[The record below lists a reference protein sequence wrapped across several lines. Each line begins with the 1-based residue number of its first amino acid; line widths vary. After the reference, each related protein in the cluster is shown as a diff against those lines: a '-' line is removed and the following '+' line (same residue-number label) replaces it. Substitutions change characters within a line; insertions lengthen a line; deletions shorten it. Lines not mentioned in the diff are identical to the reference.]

1 MQRSNRLIAALLA
14 AGVVLMAVPVSA
26 ADLPEGL
33 PDLEGKLVVI
43 HTNDT
48 HGRDLEGVYTTAAV
62 AQLKQDLTAA
72 GADVLLLSA
81 GDASQGTPLVNLS
94 QGGAAIDF
102 MNLADY
108 DAMATGNHEFDWGL
122 ENLKGLAQ
130 DADFPILAAN
140 LTYTETGSLVFDDS
154 VVFTTESGLKV
165 GVFGLA
171 TPETATKAH
180 PDKVKGVSFAAGEE
194 LYQVAQ
200 SQVDKLNAEGCDYI
214 IALSHLG
221 DSAES
226 APNRSVDLLD
236 NVTGI
241 DLMVDGHSHTT
252 LPEGD
257 TSHGG
262 ALRVSTG
269 EYLNNIGV
277 VVYDADTDTETA
289 RLLGSKTEGDQT
301 VLDYTGSNAEV
312 LAAIEAVN
320 ADVEQELSKVFAKT
334 EVLLNGE
341 RDPGVRTEETNLG
354 DFAADAILWSARQAL
369 GEDKV
374 DLALTNGGGIRAS
387 IPAGD
392 ITMKTMKTVF
402 PFGNEVATVTV
413 TGAEL
418 LEALEAATFCTPT
431 AVGAFPQVSGVQF
444 TIDTTVP
451 YENGELYPN
460 STYYAPAKPGS
471 RIKNVTVNGKPLD
484 LTAEYVVATNDFTAA
499 GGDTYGAFLGK
510 SVTKTG
516 VALEDALVQYTS
528 KVLNGVISEADYGK
542 PTGRI
547 TVSTTPVP
555 TQSPV
560 PTAVPTAAPT
570 AVPTA
575 APTTAPT
582 AVPTAA
588 PTPVPT
594 AQPAPSNPQVTLPAT
609 GDAQQPAVVCAALLL
624 FGVGAFVLRKRV
636 RN

>member
-1 MQRSNRLIAALLA
+1 MQRSNRLMAGLLA
-14 AGVVLMAVPVSA
+14 AGVVLMAVPVAA

-33 PDLEGKLVVI
+33 TDLEGKLVVI

-94 QGGAAIDF
+94 LGGTAIDF
-102 MNLADY
+102 MNLAGY

-122 ENLKGLAQ
+122 ENLQKLAQ
-130 DADFPILAAN
+130 DAEFPILAAN
-140 LTYTETGSLVFDDS
+140 LTYTESGELVFGDS
-154 VVFTTESGLKV
+154 IVFTTDSGLKV

-180 PDKVKGVSFAAGEE
+180 PDKVKGVSFAAGQE
-194 LYQVAQ
+194 LYDVAQ
-200 SQVDKLNAEGCDYI
+200 QQVDKLNAEGCDYI

-236 NVTGI
+236 HVTGI

-257 TSHGG
+257 TSHGDT
-262 ALRVSTG
+262 LRVSTG

-277 VVYDADTDTETA
+277 VVYDAASDTETA
-289 RLLGSKTEGDQT
+289 RLLSSTTEGDQT
-301 VLDYTGSNAEV
+301 VLDYTGSDPDV

-320 ADVEQELSKVFAKT
+320 AEVEQELGKVFAKT

-354 DFAADAILWSARQAL
+354 NFAADAILWSARQAL

-387 IPAGD
+387 IPVGD
-392 ITMKTMKTVF
+392 ISMKTMKTVF

-451 YENGELYPN
+451 YENGEMYPN

-471 RIKNVTVNGKPLD
+471 RIKNVTVNGQPLD
-484 LTAEYVVATNDFTAA
+484 LNAEYVVATNDFTAA
-499 GGDTYGAFLGK
+499 GGDTYGAFLDK
-510 SVTKTG
+510 PVYKTG

-528 KVLNGVISEADYGK
+528 TVLNGVISEKDYGK
-542 PTGRI
+542 PAGRI
-547 TVSTTPVP
+547 TVNTA
-555 TQSPV
+555 PV
-560 PTAVPTAAPT
+560 PTATPAPTASPTAAPTAAPT

-575 APTTAPT
+575 APT
-582 AVPTAA
+582 AA
-588 PTPVPT
+588 PT
-594 AQPAPSNPQVTLPAT
+594 AQPAPSDPQITLPAT
-609 GDAQQPAVVCAALLL
+609 GDVQQPVVVCAALLL
-624 FGVGAFVLRKRV
+624 FGVGAVVIRKRIHD
-636 RN
+636 

>member
-1 MQRSNRLIAALLA
+1 MQRSNRLMAGLLA
-14 AGVVLMAVPVSA
+14 AGVVLMAVPVAA

-33 PDLEGKLVVI
+33 TDLEGKLVVI

-48 HGRDLEGVYTTAAV
+48 HGRDLEGAYTTAAV

-94 QGGAAIDF
+94 LGGTAIDF
-102 MNLADY
+102 MNLAGY

-122 ENLKGLAQ
+122 ENLQKLAQ
-130 DADFPILAAN
+130 DAEFPILAAN
-140 LTYTETGSLVFDDS
+140 LTYTESGELVFGDS
-154 VVFTTESGLKV
+154 IVFTTDSGLKV

-180 PDKVKGVSFAAGEE
+180 PDKVKGVSFAAGQE
-194 LYQVAQ
+194 LYDVAQ
-200 SQVDKLNAEGCDYI
+200 QQVDKLNAEGCDYI

-236 NVTGI
+236 HVTGI

-257 TSHGG
+257 TSHGDT
-262 ALRVSTG
+262 LRVSTG

-277 VVYDADTDTETA
+277 VVYDAASDTETA
-289 RLLGSKTEGDQT
+289 RLLSSTTEGDQT
-301 VLDYTGSNAEV
+301 VLDYTGSDPDV

-320 ADVEQELSKVFAKT
+320 AEVEQELGKVFAKT

-387 IPAGD
+387 IPVGD
-392 ITMKTMKTVF
+392 ISMKTMKTVF

-451 YENGELYPN
+451 YENGEMYPN

-471 RIKNVTVNGKPLD
+471 RIKNVTVNGQPLD
-484 LTAEYVVATNDFTAA
+484 LNAEYVVATNDFTAA
-499 GGDTYGAFLGK
+499 GGDTYGAFLDK
-510 SVTKTG
+510 PVYKTG
-516 VALEDALVQYTS
+516 VALEQALVDYTAT
-528 KVLNGVISEADYGK
+528 VLEGVITEKDYGK
-542 PTGRI
+542 PAGRI
-547 TVSTTPVP
+547 TVNTA
-555 TQSPV
+555 PV
-560 PTAVPTAAPT
+560 PTATPAPTASPTAAPTAAPT

-575 APTTAPT
+575 APT
-582 AVPTAA
+582 AA
-588 PTPVPT
+588 PT
-594 AQPAPSNPQVTLPAT
+594 AQPAPSDPQITLPAT
-609 GDAQQPAVVCAALLL
+609 GDVQQPVVVCAALLL
-624 FGVGAFVLRKRV
+624 FGVGAVVIRKRIHD
-636 RN
+636 

>member
-277 VVYDADTDTETA
+277 VVYDAATDTETA

-528 KVLNGVISEADYGK
+528 KVLNGVISETDYGK

-636 RN
+636 QN

>member
-1 MQRSNRLIAALLA
+1 MQRSNRLMAGLLA
-14 AGVVLMAVPVSA
+14 AGVVLMAVPVAA

-33 PDLEGKLVVI
+33 TDLEGKLVVI

-48 HGRDLEGVYTTAAV
+48 HGRDLEGAYTTAAV

-94 QGGAAIDF
+94 MGSTAIDF
-102 MNLADY
+102 MNLAGY

-122 ENLKGLAQ
+122 DNLKGLAQ
-130 DADFPILAAN
+130 NADFPILAAN
-140 LTYTETGSLVFDDS
+140 LTYTESGELVFDDS
-154 VVFTTESGLKV
+154 IVFTTDSGLKV

-180 PDKVKGVSFAAGEE
+180 PDKVKGVSFAAGQE
-194 LYQVAQ
+194 LYDVAQ
-200 SQVDKLNAEGCDYI
+200 QQVDKLNAEGCDYI

-236 NVTGI
+236 HVTGI

-257 TSHGG
+257 TSHGDT
-262 ALRVSTG
+262 LRVSTG

-277 VVYDADTDTETA
+277 VVYDAASDTETA
-289 RLLGSKTEGDQT
+289 RLLSSTTEGDQT
-301 VLDYTGSNAEV
+301 VLDYTGSDPDV

-320 ADVEQELSKVFAKT
+320 AEVEQELGKVFAKT

-354 DFAADAILWSARQAL
+354 NFAADAILWSARQAL

-387 IPAGD
+387 IPVGD
-392 ITMKTMKTVF
+392 ISMKTMKTVF

-451 YENGELYPN
+451 YENGEMYPN

-471 RIKNVTVNGKPLD
+471 RIKNVTVNGQPLD
-484 LTAEYVVATNDFTAA
+484 LNAEYVVATNDFTAA
-499 GGDTYGAFLGK
+499 GGDTYGAFLDK
-510 SVTKTG
+510 PVYKTG
-516 VALEDALVQYTS
+516 VALEQALVDYTAT
-528 KVLNGVISEADYGK
+528 VLEGVITEKDYGK
-542 PTGRI
+542 PAGRI
-547 TVSTTPVP
+547 TVNTA
-555 TQSPV
+555 PV
-560 PTAVPTAAPT
+560 PTATPAPTASPTAAPTAAPT

-575 APTTAPT
+575 APT
-582 AVPTAA
+582 AA
-588 PTPVPT
+588 PT
-594 AQPAPSNPQVTLPAT
+594 AQPAPSDPQITLPAT
-609 GDAQQPAVVCAALLL
+609 GDVQQPVVVCAALLL
-624 FGVGAFVLRKRV
+624 FGVGAVVIRKRIHD
-636 RN
+636 

>member
-1 MQRSNRLIAALLA
+1 MQRSNRLMAGLLA
-14 AGVVLMAVPVSA
+14 AGVVLMAVPVAA

-33 PDLEGKLVVI
+33 TDLEGKLVVI

-48 HGRDLEGVYTTAAV
+48 HGRDLEGAYTTAAV

-94 QGGAAIDF
+94 LGGTAIDF
-102 MNLADY
+102 MNLAGY

-122 ENLKGLAQ
+122 ENLQKLAQ
-130 DADFPILAAN
+130 DAEFPILAAN
-140 LTYTETGSLVFDDS
+140 LTYTESGELVFGDS
-154 VVFTTESGLKV
+154 IVFTTDSGLKV

-180 PDKVKGVSFAAGEE
+180 PDKVKGVSFAAGQE
-194 LYQVAQ
+194 LYDVAQ
-200 SQVDKLNAEGCDYI
+200 QQVDKLNAEGCDYI

-236 NVTGI
+236 HVTGI

-257 TSHGG
+257 TSHGDT
-262 ALRVSTG
+262 LRVSTG

-277 VVYDADTDTETA
+277 VVYDAASDTGTA
-289 RLLGSKTEGDQT
+289 RLLSSTTEGDQT
-301 VLDYTGSNAEV
+301 VLDYTGSDPDV

-320 ADVEQELSKVFAKT
+320 AEVEQELGKVFAKT

-387 IPAGD
+387 IPVGD
-392 ITMKTMKTVF
+392 ISMKTMKTVF

-451 YENGELYPN
+451 YENGEMYPN

-471 RIKNVTVNGKPLD
+471 RIKNVTVNGQPLD
-484 LTAEYVVATNDFTAA
+484 LNAEYVVATNDFTAA

-510 SVTKTG
+510 TPYKTG
-516 VALEDALVQYTS
+516 VALEQALVDYTAT
-528 KVLNGVISEADYGK
+528 VLEGVITEKDYGK
-542 PTGRI
+542 PAGRI
-547 TVSTTPVP
+547 TVNTA
-555 TQSPV
+555 PV
-560 PTAVPTAAPT
+560 PTATPAPTASPTAAPTAAPT

-575 APTTAPT
+575 APT
-582 AVPTAA
+582 AA
-588 PTPVPT
+588 PT
-594 AQPAPSNPQVTLPAT
+594 AQPAPSDPQITLPAT
-609 GDAQQPAVVCAALLL
+609 GDVQQPVVVCAALLL
-624 FGVGAFVLRKRV
+624 FGVGAVVIRKRIHD
-636 RN
+636 

>member
-1 MQRSNRLIAALLA
+1 MQRSNRLIAGLLA

-33 PDLEGKLVVI
+33 TDLEGKLVVI

-94 QGGAAIDF
+94 MGSTAIDF
-102 MNLADY
+102 MNLAGY

-122 ENLKGLAQ
+122 DNLKGLAQ
-130 DADFPILAAN
+130 DAEFPILAAN
-140 LTYTETGSLVFDDS
+140 LTYTESGELVFGDS
-154 VVFTTESGLKV
+154 IVFTTDSGLKV

-180 PDKVKGVSFAAGEE
+180 PDKVKGVSFAAGQE
-194 LYQVAQ
+194 LYDVAQ
-200 SQVDKLNAEGCDYI
+200 QQVDKLNAEGCDYI

-236 NVTGI
+236 HVTGI

-257 TSHGG
+257 TSHGDT
-262 ALRVSTG
+262 LRVSTG

-277 VVYDADTDTETA
+277 VVYDAASDTGTA
-289 RLLGSKTEGDQT
+289 RLLSSTTEGDQT
-301 VLDYTGSNAEV
+301 VLDYTGSDPDV

-320 ADVEQELSKVFAKT
+320 AEVEQELGKVFAKT

-374 DLALTNGGGIRAS
+374 DLALTNGGGIRAA
-387 IPAGD
+387 IPVGD
-392 ITMKTMKTVF
+392 ISMKTMKTVF

-451 YENGELYPN
+451 YENGEMYPN

-471 RIKNVTVNGKPLD
+471 RIKNVTVNGQPLD
-484 LTAEYVVATNDFTAA
+484 LNAEYVVATNDFTAA

-510 SVTKTG
+510 TPYKTG
-516 VALEDALVQYTS
+516 VALEQALVDYTAT
-528 KVLNGVISEADYGK
+528 VLEGVITEKDYGK
-542 PTGRI
+542 PAGRI
-547 TVSTTPVP
+547 TVNTA
-555 TQSPV
+555 PV
-560 PTAVPTAAPT
+560 PTATPAPTASPTAAPTAAPT

-575 APTTAPT
+575 APT
-582 AVPTAA
+582 AA
-588 PTPVPT
+588 PT
-594 AQPAPSNPQVTLPAT
+594 AQPAPSDPQITLPAT
-609 GDAQQPAVVCAALLL
+609 GDVQQPVVVCAALLL
-624 FGVGAFVLRKRV
+624 FGVGAVVIRKRIHD
-636 RN
+636 

>member
-1 MQRSNRLIAALLA
+1 MQRSNRLMAGLLA
-14 AGVVLMAVPVSA
+14 AGVVLMAVPVAA

-33 PDLEGKLVVI
+33 TDLEGKLVVI

-48 HGRDLEGVYTTAAV
+48 HGRDLEGAYTTAAV

-94 QGGAAIDF
+94 LGGTAIDF
-102 MNLADY
+102 MNLAGY

-122 ENLKGLAQ
+122 ENLQKLAQ
-130 DADFPILAAN
+130 DAEFPILAAN
-140 LTYTETGSLVFDDS
+140 LTYTESGELVFDDS
-154 VVFTTESGLKV
+154 IVFTTDSGLKV

-180 PDKVKGVSFAAGEE
+180 PDKVKGVSFAAGQE
-194 LYQVAQ
+194 LYDVAQ
-200 SQVDKLNAEGCDYI
+200 QQVDKLNADGCDYI

-236 NVTGI
+236 HVTGI

-257 TSHGG
+257 TSHGDT
-262 ALRVSTG
+262 LRVSTG

-277 VVYDADTDTETA
+277 VVYDAASDTETA
-289 RLLGSKTEGDQT
+289 RLLSSTTEGDQT
-301 VLDYTGSNAEV
+301 VLDYTGSDPDV

-320 ADVEQELSKVFAKT
+320 AEVEQELGKVFAKT

-354 DFAADAILWSARQAL
+354 NFAADAILWSARQAL

-387 IPAGD
+387 IPVGD
-392 ITMKTMKTVF
+392 ISMKTMKTVF

-431 AVGAFPQVSGVQF
+431 AVGAFPQVAGVQF

-471 RIKNVTVNGKPLD
+471 RIKDVTVNGEPLD
-484 LTAEYVVATNDFTAA
+484 LNAEYVVATNDFTAA
-499 GGDTYGAFLGK
+499 GGDTYGAFLDK
-510 SVTKTG
+510 PVYKTG

-528 KVLNGVISEADYGK
+528 TVLNGVISEKDYGQ

-547 TVSTTPVP
+547 TVSTK
-555 TQSPV
+555 PV
-560 PTAVPTAAPT
+560 PTATPVPTAAPT

-575 APTTAPT
+575 APTAAPT

-588 PTPVPT
+588 PTAAPT
-594 AQPAPSNPQVTLPAT
+594 AQPAPSDPQITLPAT
-609 GDAQQPAVVCAALLL
+609 GDVQQPVVVCAALLL
-624 FGVGAFVLRKRV
+624 FGVGAVVIRKRIHD
-636 RN
+636 

>member
-1 MQRSNRLIAALLA
+1 MQRSNRLMAGLLA
-14 AGVVLMAVPVSA
+14 AGVVLMAVPVAA

-33 PDLEGKLVVI
+33 TDLEGKLVVI

-48 HGRDLEGVYTTAAV
+48 HGRDLEGAYTTAAV

-94 QGGAAIDF
+94 MGSTAIDF
-102 MNLADY
+102 MNLAGY

-122 ENLKGLAQ
+122 DNLKGLAQ
-130 DADFPILAAN
+130 NADFPILAAN
-140 LTYTETGSLVFDDS
+140 LTYTESGELVFDDS
-154 VVFTTESGLKV
+154 IVFTTDSGLKV

-180 PDKVKGVSFAAGEE
+180 PDKVKGVSFAAGQE
-194 LYQVAQ
+194 LYDVAQ
-200 SQVDKLNAEGCDYI
+200 QQVDKLNAEGCDYI

-236 NVTGI
+236 HVTGI

-257 TSHGG
+257 TSHGDT
-262 ALRVSTG
+262 LRVSTG

-277 VVYDADTDTETA
+277 VVYDAASDTETA
-289 RLLGSKTEGDQT
+289 RLLSSTTEGDQT
-301 VLDYTGSNAEV
+301 VLDYTGSDPDV

-320 ADVEQELSKVFAKT
+320 AEVEQELGKVFAKT

-354 DFAADAILWSARQAL
+354 NFAADAILWSARQAL

-387 IPAGD
+387 IPVGD
-392 ITMKTMKTVF
+392 ISMKTMKTVF

-451 YENGELYPN
+451 YENGEMYPN

-471 RIKNVTVNGKPLD
+471 RIKNVTVNGQPLD
-484 LTAEYVVATNDFTAA
+484 LNAEYVVATNDFTAA

-510 SVTKTG
+510 TPYKTG
-516 VALEDALVQYTS
+516 VALEQALVDYTAT
-528 KVLNGVISEADYGK
+528 VLEGVITEKDYGK
-542 PTGRI
+542 PAGRI
-547 TVSTTPVP
+547 TVNTA
-555 TQSPV
+555 PV
-560 PTAVPTAAPT
+560 PTATPAPTASPTAAPTAAPT

-575 APTTAPT
+575 APT
-582 AVPTAA
+582 AA
-588 PTPVPT
+588 PT
-594 AQPAPSNPQVTLPAT
+594 AQPAPSDPQITLPAT
-609 GDAQQPAVVCAALLL
+609 GDVQQPVVVCAALLL
-624 FGVGAFVLRKRV
+624 FGVGAVVIRKRIHD
-636 RN
+636 

>member
-1 MQRSNRLIAALLA
+1 MQRSNRLIAGLLA

-33 PDLEGKLVVI
+33 TDLEGKLVVI

-94 QGGAAIDF
+94 MGSTAIDF
-102 MNLADY
+102 MNLAGY

-122 ENLKGLAQ
+122 ENLQKLAQ
-130 DADFPILAAN
+130 DAEFPILAAN
-140 LTYTETGSLVFDDS
+140 LTYTESGELVFDDS
-154 VVFTTESGLKV
+154 IVFTTDSGLKV

-180 PDKVKGVSFAAGEE
+180 PDKVKGVSFAAGQE
-194 LYQVAQ
+194 LYDVAQ
-200 SQVDKLNAEGCDYI
+200 QQVDKLNAEGCDYI

-236 NVTGI
+236 HVTGI

-257 TSHGG
+257 TSHGDT
-262 ALRVSTG
+262 LRVSTG

-277 VVYDADTDTETA
+277 VVYDAASDTGTA
-289 RLLGSKTEGDQT
+289 RLLSSTTEGDQT
-301 VLDYTGSNAEV
+301 VLDYTGSDPDV

-320 ADVEQELSKVFAKT
+320 AEVEQELGKVFAKT

-354 DFAADAILWSARQAL
+354 NFAADAILWSARQAL

-387 IPAGD
+387 IPVGD
-392 ITMKTMKTVF
+392 ISMKTMKTVF

-451 YENGELYPN
+451 YENGEMYPN

-471 RIKNVTVNGKPLD
+471 RIKNVTVNGQPLD
-484 LTAEYVVATNDFTAA
+484 LNAEYVVATNDFTAA
-499 GGDTYGAFLGK
+499 GGDTYGAFLDK
-510 SVTKTG
+510 PVYKTG

-528 KVLNGVISEADYGK
+528 TVLEGVITEKDYGK
-542 PTGRI
+542 PAGRI
-547 TVSTTPVP
+547 TVNTA
-555 TQSPV
+555 PV
-560 PTAVPTAAPT
+560 PTATPAPTASPTAAPTAAPT

-575 APTTAPT
+575 APT
-582 AVPTAA
+582 AA
-588 PTPVPT
+588 PT
-594 AQPAPSNPQVTLPAT
+594 AQPAPSDPQITLPAT
-609 GDAQQPAVVCAALLL
+609 GDVQQPVVVCAALLL
-624 FGVGAFVLRKRV
+624 FGVGAVVIRKRIHD
-636 RN
+636 

>member
-1 MQRSNRLIAALLA
+1 MQRSNRLMAGLLA
-14 AGVVLMAVPVSA
+14 AGVVLMAVPVAA

-33 PDLEGKLVVI
+33 TDLEGKLVVI

-48 HGRDLEGVYTTAAV
+48 HGRDLEGAYTTAAV

-94 QGGAAIDF
+94 LGGTAIDF
-102 MNLADY
+102 MNLAGY

-122 ENLKGLAQ
+122 ENLQKLAQ
-130 DADFPILAAN
+130 DAEFPILAAN
-140 LTYTETGSLVFDDS
+140 LTYTESGELVFGDS
-154 VVFTTESGLKV
+154 IVFTTDSGLKV

-180 PDKVKGVSFAAGEE
+180 PDKVKGVSFAAGQE
-194 LYQVAQ
+194 LYDVAQ
-200 SQVDKLNAEGCDYI
+200 QQVDKLNAEGCDYI

-236 NVTGI
+236 HVTGI

-257 TSHGG
+257 TSHGDT
-262 ALRVSTG
+262 LRVSTG

-277 VVYDADTDTETA
+277 VVYDAASDTETA
-289 RLLGSKTEGDQT
+289 RLLSSTTEGDQT
-301 VLDYTGSNAEV
+301 VLDYTGSDPDV

-320 ADVEQELSKVFAKT
+320 AEVEQELGKVFAKT

-354 DFAADAILWSARQAL
+354 NFAADAILWSARQAL

-387 IPAGD
+387 IPVGD
-392 ITMKTMKTVF
+392 ISMKTMKTVF

-451 YENGELYPN
+451 YENGEMYPN

-471 RIKNVTVNGKPLD
+471 RIKNVTVNGQPLD
-484 LTAEYVVATNDFTAA
+484 LNAEYVVATNDFTAA
-499 GGDTYGAFLGK
+499 GGDTYGAFLDK
-510 SVTKTG
+510 PVYKTG

-528 KVLNGVISEADYGK
+528 TVLNGVISEKDYGK
-542 PTGRI
+542 PAGRI
-547 TVSTTPVP
+547 TVNTA
-555 TQSPV
+555 PV
-560 PTAVPTAAPT
+560 PTATPAPTASPTAAPTAAPT

-575 APTTAPT
+575 APT
-582 AVPTAA
+582 AA
-588 PTPVPT
+588 PTT
-594 AQPAPSNPQVTLPAT
+594 QPAPSDPQITLPAT
-609 GDAQQPAVVCAALLL
+609 GDVQQPVVVCAALLL
-624 FGVGAFVLRKRV
+624 FGVGAVVIRKRIHD
-636 RN
+636 

>member
-1 MQRSNRLIAALLA
+1 MQRSNRLMAGLLA
-14 AGVVLMAVPVSA
+14 AGVVLMAVPVAA

-33 PDLEGKLVVI
+33 TDLEGKLVVI

-48 HGRDLEGVYTTAAV
+48 HGRDLEGAYTTAAV

-94 QGGAAIDF
+94 LGGTAIDF
-102 MNLADY
+102 MNLAGY

-122 ENLKGLAQ
+122 ENLQKLAQ
-130 DADFPILAAN
+130 DAEFPILAAN
-140 LTYTETGSLVFDDS
+140 LTYTESGELVFGDS
-154 VVFTTESGLKV
+154 IVFTTDSGLKV

-180 PDKVKGVSFAAGEE
+180 PDKVKGVSFAAGQE
-194 LYQVAQ
+194 LYDVAQ
-200 SQVDKLNAEGCDYI
+200 QQVDKLNAEGCDYI

-236 NVTGI
+236 HVTGI

-257 TSHGG
+257 TSHGDT
-262 ALRVSTG
+262 LRVSTG

-277 VVYDADTDTETA
+277 VVYDAASDTETA
-289 RLLGSKTEGDQT
+289 RLLSSTTEGDQT
-301 VLDYTGSNAEV
+301 VLDYTGSDPDV

-320 ADVEQELSKVFAKT
+320 AEVEQELGKVFAKT

-354 DFAADAILWSARQAL
+354 NFAADAILWSARQAL

-387 IPAGD
+387 IPVGD
-392 ITMKTMKTVF
+392 ISMKTMKTVF

-444 TIDTTVP
+444 TIDTTDP
-451 YENGELYPN
+451 YENGEMYPN

-471 RIKNVTVNGKPLD
+471 RIKNVTVNGQPLD
-484 LTAEYVVATNDFTAA
+484 LNAEYVVATNDFTAA

-510 SVTKTG
+510 TPYKTG
-516 VALEDALVQYTS
+516 VALEQALVDYTAT
-528 KVLNGVISEADYGK
+528 VLEGVITEKDYGK
-542 PTGRI
+542 PAGRI
-547 TVSTTPVP
+547 TVNTA
-555 TQSPV
+555 PV
-560 PTAVPTAAPT
+560 PTATPAPTASPTAAPTAAPT

-575 APTTAPT
+575 APT
-582 AVPTAA
+582 AA
-588 PTPVPT
+588 PT
-594 AQPAPSNPQVTLPAT
+594 AQPAPSDPQITLPAT
-609 GDAQQPAVVCAALLL
+609 GDVQQPVVVCAALLL
-624 FGVGAFVLRKRV
+624 FGVGAVVIRKRIHD
-636 RN
+636 

>member
-1 MQRSNRLIAALLA
+1 MQRSNRLIAGLLA

-33 PDLEGKLVVI
+33 TDLEGKLVVI

-94 QGGAAIDF
+94 MGSTAIDF
-102 MNLADY
+102 MNLAGY

-122 ENLKGLAQ
+122 DNLKGLAQ
-130 DADFPILAAN
+130 NADFPILAAN
-140 LTYTETGSLVFDDS
+140 LTYTESGELVFDDS
-154 VVFTTESGLKV
+154 IVFTTDSGLKV

-180 PDKVKGVSFAAGEE
+180 PDKVKGVSFAAGQE
-194 LYQVAQ
+194 LYDVAQ
-200 SQVDKLNAEGCDYI
+200 QQVDKLNAEGCDYI

-236 NVTGI
+236 HVTGI

-257 TSHGG
+257 TSHGDT
-262 ALRVSTG
+262 LRVSTG

-277 VVYDADTDTETA
+277 VVYDAASDTETA
-289 RLLGSKTEGDQT
+289 RLLSSTTEGDQT
-301 VLDYTGSNAEV
+301 VLDYTGSDPDV

-320 ADVEQELSKVFAKT
+320 AEVEQELGKVFAKT

-354 DFAADAILWSARQAL
+354 NFAADAILWSARQAL

-387 IPAGD
+387 IPVGD
-392 ITMKTMKTVF
+392 ISMKTMKTVF

-451 YENGELYPN
+451 YENGEMYPN

-471 RIKNVTVNGKPLD
+471 RIKDVTVNGQPLD
-484 LTAEYVVATNDFTAA
+484 LNAEYVVATNDFTAA

-510 SVTKTG
+510 TPYNTG
-516 VALEDALVQYTS
+516 VALEQALVDYTAT
-528 KVLNGVISEADYGK
+528 VLEGVITEKDYGK
-542 PTGRI
+542 PAGRI
-547 TVSTTPVP
+547 TVNTA
-555 TQSPV
+555 PV
-560 PTAVPTAAPT
+560 PTATPAPTASPTAAPTAAPT

-575 APTTAPT
+575 APT
-582 AVPTAA
+582 AA
-588 PTPVPT
+588 PT
-594 AQPAPSNPQVTLPAT
+594 AQPAPSDPQITLPAT
-609 GDAQQPAVVCAALLL
+609 GDVQQPVVVCAALLL
-624 FGVGAFVLRKRV
+624 FGVGAVVVRKRIHD
-636 RN
+636 

>member
-277 VVYDADTDTETA
+277 VVYDAATNTETA
-289 RLLGSKTEGDQT
+289 RLLGSKAEGDQT

>member
-1 MQRSNRLIAALLA
+1 MQRSNRLMAGLLA
-14 AGVVLMAVPVSA
+14 AGVVLMAVPVAA

-33 PDLEGKLVVI
+33 TDLEGKLVVI

-48 HGRDLEGVYTTAAV
+48 HGRDLEGAYTTAAV

-94 QGGAAIDF
+94 LGGTAIDF
-102 MNLADY
+102 MNLAGY

-122 ENLKGLAQ
+122 ENLQKLAQ
-130 DADFPILAAN
+130 DAEFPILAAN
-140 LTYTETGSLVFDDS
+140 LTYTESGELVFGDS
-154 VVFTTESGLKV
+154 IVFTTDSGLKV

-180 PDKVKGVSFAAGEE
+180 PDKVKGVSFAAGQE
-194 LYQVAQ
+194 LYDVAQ
-200 SQVDKLNAEGCDYI
+200 QQVDKLNAEGCDYI

-236 NVTGI
+236 HVTGI

-257 TSHGG
+257 TSHGDT
-262 ALRVSTG
+262 LRVSTG

-277 VVYDADTDTETA
+277 VVYDAASDTETA
-289 RLLGSKTEGDQT
+289 RLLSSTTEGDQT
-301 VLDYTGSNAEV
+301 VLDYTGSDPDV

-320 ADVEQELSKVFAKT
+320 AEVEQELGKVFAKT

-354 DFAADAILWSARQAL
+354 NFAADAILWSARQAL

-387 IPAGD
+387 IPVGD
-392 ITMKTMKTVF
+392 ISMKTMKTVF

-451 YENGELYPN
+451 YENGEMYPN

-471 RIKNVTVNGKPLD
+471 RIKNVTVNGQPLD
-484 LTAEYVVATNDFTAA
+484 LNAEYVVATNDFTAA
-499 GGDTYGAFLGK
+499 GGDTYGAFLDK
-510 SVTKTG
+510 PVYKTG
-516 VALEDALVQYTS
+516 VALEDALVDYTAT
-528 KVLNGVISEADYGK
+528 VLEGVITEKDYGK
-542 PTGRI
+542 PAGRI
-547 TVSTTPVP
+547 TVNTA
-555 TQSPV
+555 PV
-560 PTAVPTAAPT
+560 PTATPAPTASPTAAPTAAPT

-575 APTTAPT
+575 APT
-582 AVPTAA
+582 AA
-588 PTPVPT
+588 PT
-594 AQPAPSNPQVTLPAT
+594 AQPAPSDPQITLPAT
-609 GDAQQPAVVCAALLL
+609 GDVQQPVVVCAALLL
-624 FGVGAFVLRKRV
+624 FGVGAVVIRKRIHD
-636 RN
+636 

>member
-1 MQRSNRLIAALLA
+1 MQRSNRLMAGLLA
-14 AGVVLMAVPVSA
+14 AGVVLMAVPVAA

-33 PDLEGKLVVI
+33 TDLEGKLVVI

-48 HGRDLEGVYTTAAV
+48 HGRDLEGAYTTAAV

-94 QGGAAIDF
+94 LGGTAIDF
-102 MNLADY
+102 MNLAGY

-122 ENLKGLAQ
+122 ENLQKLAQ
-130 DADFPILAAN
+130 DAEFPILAAN
-140 LTYTETGSLVFDDS
+140 LTYTESGELVFGDS
-154 VVFTTESGLKV
+154 IVFTTDSGLKV

-180 PDKVKGVSFAAGEE
+180 PDKVKGVSFAAGQE
-194 LYQVAQ
+194 LYDVAQ
-200 SQVDKLNAEGCDYI
+200 QQVDKLNAEGCDYI

-236 NVTGI
+236 HVTGI

-257 TSHGG
+257 TSHGDT
-262 ALRVSTG
+262 LRVSTG

-277 VVYDADTDTETA
+277 VVYDAASDTETA
-289 RLLGSKTEGDQT
+289 RLLSSTTEGDQT
-301 VLDYTGSNAEV
+301 VLDYTGSDPDV

-320 ADVEQELSKVFAKT
+320 AEVEQELGKVFAKT

-354 DFAADAILWSARQAL
+354 NFAADAILWSARQAL

-387 IPAGD
+387 IPVGD
-392 ITMKTMKTVF
+392 ISMKTMKTVF

-451 YENGELYPN
+451 YENGEMYPN

-471 RIKNVTVNGKPLD
+471 RIKNVTVNGQPLD
-484 LTAEYVVATNDFTAA
+484 LNAEYVVATNDFTAA
-499 GGDTYGAFLGK
+499 GGDTYGAFLDK
-510 SVTKTG
+510 PVYKTG

-528 KVLNGVISEADYGK
+528 TVLNGVISEKDYGK
-542 PTGRI
+542 PAGRI
-547 TVSTTPVP
+547 TVNTA
-555 TQSPV
+555 PV
-560 PTAVPTAAPT
+560 PTATPAPTASPTAAPTAAPT

-575 APTTAPT
+575 APT
-582 AVPTAA
+582 AA
-588 PTPVPT
+588 PT
-594 AQPAPSNPQVTLPAT
+594 AQPAPSDPQITLPAT
-609 GDAQQPAVVCAALLL
+609 GDVQQPVVVCAALLL
-624 FGVGAFVLRKRV
+624 FGVGAVVIRKRIHD
-636 RN
+636 

>member
-1 MQRSNRLIAALLA
+1 MQRSNRLMAGLLA
-14 AGVVLMAVPVSA
+14 AGVVLMAVPVAA

-33 PDLEGKLVVI
+33 TDLEGKLVVI

-48 HGRDLEGVYTTAAV
+48 HGRDLEGAYTTAAV

-94 QGGAAIDF
+94 LGGTAIDF
-102 MNLADY
+102 MNLAGY

-122 ENLKGLAQ
+122 DNLKGLAQ
-130 DADFPILAAN
+130 NADFPILAAN
-140 LTYTETGSLVFDDS
+140 LTYTESGELVFDDS
-154 VVFTTESGLKV
+154 IVFTTDSGLKV

-180 PDKVKGVSFAAGEE
+180 PDKVKGVSFAAGQE
-194 LYQVAQ
+194 LYDVAQ
-200 SQVDKLNAEGCDYI
+200 QQVDKLNAEGCDYI

-236 NVTGI
+236 HVTGI

-257 TSHGG
+257 TSHGDT
-262 ALRVSTG
+262 LRVSTG

-277 VVYDADTDTETA
+277 VVYDAASDTETA
-289 RLLGSKTEGDQT
+289 RLLSSTTEGDQT
-301 VLDYTGSNAEV
+301 VLDYTGSDPDV

-320 ADVEQELSKVFAKT
+320 AEVEQELGKVFAKT

-354 DFAADAILWSARQAL
+354 NFAADAILWSARQAL

-387 IPAGD
+387 IPVGD
-392 ITMKTMKTVF
+392 ISMKTMKTVF

-451 YENGELYPN
+451 YENGEMYPN

-471 RIKNVTVNGKPLD
+471 RIKNVTVNGQPLD
-484 LTAEYVVATNDFTAA
+484 LNAEYVVATNDFTAA
-499 GGDTYGAFLGK
+499 GGDTYGAFLDK
-510 SVTKTG
+510 PVYKTG

-528 KVLNGVISEADYGK
+528 TVLNGVISEKDYGK
-542 PTGRI
+542 PAGRI
-547 TVSTTPVP
+547 TVNTA
-555 TQSPV
+555 PV
-560 PTAVPTAAPT
+560 PTATPAPTASPTAAPTAAPT

-575 APTTAPT
+575 APT
-582 AVPTAA
+582 AA
-588 PTPVPT
+588 PT
-594 AQPAPSNPQVTLPAT
+594 AQPAPSDPQITLPAT
-609 GDAQQPAVVCAALLL
+609 GDVQQPVVVCAALLL
-624 FGVGAFVLRKRV
+624 FGVGAVVIRKRIHD
-636 RN
+636 

>member
-1 MQRSNRLIAALLA
+1 MQRSNRLIAGLLA
-14 AGVVLMAVPVSA
+14 AGVVFMAVPAAA

-62 AQLKQDLTAA
+62 AQLKQDLTNA

-94 QGGAAIDF
+94 LGGAAIDF
-102 MNLADY
+102 MNLAGY

-122 ENLKGLAQ
+122 ENLQKLAQ
-130 DADFPILAAN
+130 SAEFPVLAAN
-140 LTYTETGSLVFDDS
+140 LTYTESGEVVFGDS
-154 VVFTTESGLKV
+154 VVFTTGSGMKV

-180 PDKVKGVSFAAGEE
+180 PDKVKGVSFAAGQE
-194 LYQVAQ
+194 LYDVAQ
-200 SQVDKLNAEGCDYI
+200 QQVDKLNAEGCDYI

-257 TSHGG
+257 TSHGDT
-262 ALRVSTG
+262 LRVSTG

-277 VVYDADTDTETA
+277 VVYDASTDTETA
-289 RLLGSKTEGDQT
+289 RLLGSKDEGEQT
-301 VLDYTGSNAEV
+301 VLDYTGSNPDV

-320 ADVEQELSKVFAKT
+320 AEVEQELSKVFATT

-341 RDPGVRTEETNLG
+341 RNPGVRTQETNLG

-392 ITMKTMKTVF
+392 VSMKTMKTVF

-451 YENGELYPN
+451 YENGEMYPN

-484 LTAEYVVATNDFTAA
+484 LNAKYVVATNDFTAA
-499 GGDTYGAFLGK
+499 GGDTYGAFLNK
-510 SVTKTG
+510 PVYKTG

-528 KVLNGVISEADYGK
+528 TVLNGVISEKAYGQ
-542 PTGRI
+542 PLGRI
-547 TVSTTPVP
+547 TVNTA
-555 TQSPV
+555 PV
-560 PTAVPTAAPT
+560 PTATPV
-570 AVPTA
+570 
-575 APTTAPT
+575 PTTAPT

-588 PTPVPT
+588 PTAAPTAVPTAVPTAAPT
-594 AQPAPSNPQVTLPAT
+594 AQPTPSAPQVTLPAT
-609 GDAQQPAVVCAALLL
+609 GDAQQPVVVCAALLL
-624 FGVGAFVLRKRV
+624 FGIGAVVIRKRIH
-636 RN
+636 N

>member
-1 MQRSNRLIAALLA
+1 MQRSNRLMAGLLA
-14 AGVVLMAVPVSA
+14 AGVVLMAVPVAA

-33 PDLEGKLVVI
+33 TDLEGKLVVI

-48 HGRDLEGVYTTAAV
+48 HGRDLEGAYTPAAV

-94 QGGAAIDF
+94 LGGTAIDY
-102 MNLADY
+102 MNLAGY

-122 ENLKGLAQ
+122 ENLQKLAH
-130 DADFPILAAN
+130 DAEFPILAAN
-140 LTYTETGSLVFDDS
+140 LTYTESGELVFDDS
-154 VVFTTESGLKV
+154 IVFTTDSGLKV

-180 PDKVKGVSFAAGEE
+180 PDKVKGVSFAAGQE
-194 LYQVAQ
+194 LYDVAQ
-200 SQVDKLNAEGCDYI
+200 QQVDKLNADGCDYI

-236 NVTGI
+236 HVTGI

-257 TSHGG
+257 TSHGDT
-262 ALRVSTG
+262 LRVSTG

-277 VVYDADTDTETA
+277 VVYDAASDTETA
-289 RLLGSKTEGDQT
+289 RLLSSTTEGDQT
-301 VLDYTGSNAEV
+301 VLDYTGSDPDV

-320 ADVEQELSKVFAKT
+320 AEVEQELGKVFAKT

-354 DFAADAILWSARQAL
+354 NFAADAILWSARQAL

-387 IPAGD
+387 IPVGD
-392 ITMKTMKTVF
+392 ISMKTMKTVF

-451 YENGELYPN
+451 YENGEMYPN

-471 RIKNVTVNGKPLD
+471 RIKNVTVNGQPLD
-484 LTAEYVVATNDFTAA
+484 LNAEYVVATNDFTAA
-499 GGDTYGAFLGK
+499 GGDTYGAFLDK
-510 SVTKTG
+510 PVYKTG

-528 KVLNGVISEADYGK
+528 TVLNGVISEKDYGK
-542 PTGRI
+542 PAGRI
-547 TVSTTPVP
+547 TVNTA
-555 TQSPV
+555 PV
-560 PTAVPTAAPT
+560 PTATPAPTASPTAAPTAAPT

-575 APTTAPT
+575 APT
-582 AVPTAA
+582 AA
-588 PTPVPT
+588 PT
-594 AQPAPSNPQVTLPAT
+594 AQPAPSDPQITLPAT
-609 GDAQQPAVVCAALLL
+609 GDVQQPVVVCAALLL
-624 FGVGAFVLRKRV
+624 FGVGAVVIRKRIHD
-636 RN
+636 

>member
-1 MQRSNRLIAALLA
+1 MQRSNRLMAGLLA
-14 AGVVLMAVPVSA
+14 AGVVLVAVPVAA

-33 PDLEGKLVVI
+33 TDLEGKLVVI

-48 HGRDLEGVYTTAAV
+48 HGRDLEGAYTTAAV

-94 QGGAAIDF
+94 LGGTAIDF
-102 MNLADY
+102 MNLAGY

-122 ENLKGLAQ
+122 ENLQKLAQ
-130 DADFPILAAN
+130 DAEFPILAAN
-140 LTYTETGSLVFDDS
+140 LTYTESGELVFGDS
-154 VVFTTESGLKV
+154 IVFTTDSGLKV

-180 PDKVKGVSFAAGEE
+180 PDKVKGVSFAAGQE
-194 LYQVAQ
+194 LYDVAQ
-200 SQVDKLNAEGCDYI
+200 QQVDKLNAEGCDYI

-236 NVTGI
+236 HVTGI

-257 TSHGG
+257 TSHGDT
-262 ALRVSTG
+262 LRVSTG

-277 VVYDADTDTETA
+277 VVYDAASDTETA
-289 RLLGSKTEGDQT
+289 RLLSSTTEGDQT
-301 VLDYTGSNAEV
+301 VLDYTGSDPDV

-320 ADVEQELSKVFAKT
+320 AEVEQELGKVFAKT

-354 DFAADAILWSARQAL
+354 NFAADAILWSARQAL

-387 IPAGD
+387 IPVGD
-392 ITMKTMKTVF
+392 ISMKTMKTVF

-431 AVGAFPQVSGVQF
+431 AVGAFPQVAGVQF

-471 RIKNVTVNGKPLD
+471 RIKDVTVNGEPLD
-484 LTAEYVVATNDFTAA
+484 LNAEYVVATNDFTAA
-499 GGDTYGAFLGK
+499 GGDTYGAFLDK
-510 SVTKTG
+510 PVYKTG

-528 KVLNGVISEADYGK
+528 TVLNGVISEKDYGK
-542 PTGRI
+542 PAGRI
-547 TVSTTPVP
+547 TVNTA
-555 TQSPV
+555 PV
-560 PTAVPTAAPT
+560 PTATPAPTASPTAAPTAAPT

-575 APTTAPT
+575 APT
-582 AVPTAA
+582 AA
-588 PTPVPT
+588 PT
-594 AQPAPSNPQVTLPAT
+594 AQPAPSDPQITLPAT
-609 GDAQQPAVVCAALLL
+609 GDVQQPVVVCAALLL
-624 FGVGAFVLRKRV
+624 FGVGAVVIRKRIHD
-636 RN
+636 

>member
-1 MQRSNRLIAALLA
+1 MQRSNRLMAGLLA
-14 AGVVLMAVPVSA
+14 AGVVLMAVPVAA

-33 PDLEGKLVVI
+33 TDLEGKLVVI

-48 HGRDLEGVYTTAAV
+48 HGRDLEGAYTTAAV

-94 QGGAAIDF
+94 MGSTAIDF
-102 MNLADY
+102 MNLAGY

-122 ENLKGLAQ
+122 ENLQKLAQ
-130 DADFPILAAN
+130 DAEFPILAAN
-140 LTYTETGSLVFDDS
+140 LTYTESGELVFGDS
-154 VVFTTESGLKV
+154 IVFTTDSGLKV

-180 PDKVKGVSFAAGEE
+180 PDKVKGVSFAAGQE
-194 LYQVAQ
+194 LYDVAQ
-200 SQVDKLNAEGCDYI
+200 QQVDKLNAEGCDYI

-236 NVTGI
+236 HVTGI

-257 TSHGG
+257 TSHGDT
-262 ALRVSTG
+262 LRVSTG

-277 VVYDADTDTETA
+277 VVYDAASDTETA
-289 RLLGSKTEGDQT
+289 RLLSSTTEGDQT
-301 VLDYTGSNAEV
+301 VLDYTGSDPDV

-320 ADVEQELSKVFAKT
+320 AEVEQELGKVFAKT

-354 DFAADAILWSARQAL
+354 NFAADAILWSARQAL

-387 IPAGD
+387 IPVGD
-392 ITMKTMKTVF
+392 ISMKTMKTVF

-431 AVGAFPQVSGVQF
+431 AVGAFPQVAGVQF

-471 RIKNVTVNGKPLD
+471 RIKDVTVNGEPLD
-484 LTAEYVVATNDFTAA
+484 LNAEYVVATNDFTAA
-499 GGDTYGAFLGK
+499 GGDTYGAFLDK
-510 SVTKTG
+510 PVYKTG

-528 KVLNGVISEADYGK
+528 TVLNGVISEKDYGK
-542 PTGRI
+542 PAGRI
-547 TVSTTPVP
+547 TVNTA
-555 TQSPV
+555 PV
-560 PTAVPTAAPT
+560 PTATPAPTASPTAAPTAAPT

-575 APTTAPT
+575 APT
-582 AVPTAA
+582 AA
-588 PTPVPT
+588 PT
-594 AQPAPSNPQVTLPAT
+594 AQPAPSDPQITLPAT
-609 GDAQQPAVVCAALLL
+609 GDVQQPVVVCAALLL
-624 FGVGAFVLRKRV
+624 FGVGAVVIRKRIHD
-636 RN
+636 

>member
-1 MQRSNRLIAALLA
+1 MQRSNRLIAGLLA

-33 PDLEGKLVVI
+33 TDLEGKLVVI

-94 QGGAAIDF
+94 MGSTAIDF
-102 MNLADY
+102 MNLAGY

-122 ENLKGLAQ
+122 DNLKGLAQ
-130 DADFPILAAN
+130 NADFPILAAN
-140 LTYTETGSLVFDDS
+140 LTYTESGELVFDDS
-154 VVFTTESGLKV
+154 IVFTTDSGLKV

-180 PDKVKGVSFAAGEE
+180 PDKVKGVSFAAGQE
-194 LYQVAQ
+194 LYDVAQ
-200 SQVDKLNAEGCDYI
+200 QQVDKLNAEGCDYI

-236 NVTGI
+236 HVTGI

-257 TSHGG
+257 TSHGDT
-262 ALRVSTG
+262 LRVSTG

-277 VVYDADTDTETA
+277 VVYDAASDTETA
-289 RLLGSKTEGDQT
+289 RLLSSTTEGDQT
-301 VLDYTGSNAEV
+301 VLDYTGSDPDV

-320 ADVEQELSKVFAKT
+320 AEVEQELGKVFAKT

-354 DFAADAILWSARQAL
+354 NFAADAILWSARQAL

-387 IPAGD
+387 IPVGD
-392 ITMKTMKTVF
+392 ISMKTMKTVF

-451 YENGELYPN
+451 YENGEMYPN

-471 RIKNVTVNGKPLD
+471 RIKNVTVNGQPLD
-484 LTAEYVVATNDFTAA
+484 LNAEYVVATNDFTAA
-499 GGDTYGAFLGK
+499 GGDTYGAFLDK
-510 SVTKTG
+510 PVYKTG

-528 KVLNGVISEADYGK
+528 TVLNGVISEKDYGK
-542 PTGRI
+542 PAGRI
-547 TVSTTPVP
+547 TVNTA
-555 TQSPV
+555 PV
-560 PTAVPTAAPT
+560 PTATPAPTASPTAAPTAAPT

-575 APTTAPT
+575 APT
-582 AVPTAA
+582 AA
-588 PTPVPT
+588 PT
-594 AQPAPSNPQVTLPAT
+594 AQPAPSDPQITLPAT
-609 GDAQQPAVVCAALLL
+609 GDVQQPVVVCAALLL
-624 FGVGAFVLRKRV
+624 FGVGAVVIRKRIHD
-636 RN
+636 

>member
-1 MQRSNRLIAALLA
+1 MQRSNRLIAGLLA
-14 AGVVLMAVPVSA
+14 AGVVLMAVPVAA

-33 PDLEGKLVVI
+33 TDLEGKLVVI

-94 QGGAAIDF
+94 LGGTAIDF
-102 MNLADY
+102 MNLAGY

-122 ENLKGLAQ
+122 ENLQKLAQ
-130 DADFPILAAN
+130 DAEFPILAAN
-140 LTYTETGSLVFDDS
+140 LTYTESGELVFGDS
-154 VVFTTESGLKV
+154 IVFTTDSGLKV

-180 PDKVKGVSFAAGEE
+180 PDKVKGVSFAAGQE
-194 LYQVAQ
+194 LYDVAQ
-200 SQVDKLNAEGCDYI
+200 QQVDKLNAEGCDYI

-236 NVTGI
+236 HVTGI

-257 TSHGG
+257 TSHGDT
-262 ALRVSTG
+262 LRVSTG

-277 VVYDADTDTETA
+277 VVYDAASDTETA
-289 RLLGSKTEGDQT
+289 RLLSSTTEGDQT
-301 VLDYTGSNAEV
+301 VLDYTGSDPDV

-320 ADVEQELSKVFAKT
+320 AEVEQELGKVFAKT

-354 DFAADAILWSARQAL
+354 NFAADAILWSARQAL

-387 IPAGD
+387 IPVGD
-392 ITMKTMKTVF
+392 ISMKTMKTVF

-451 YENGELYPN
+451 YENGEMYPN

-471 RIKNVTVNGKPLD
+471 RIKNVTVNGQPLD
-484 LTAEYVVATNDFTAA
+484 LNAEYVVATNDFTAA

-510 SVTKTG
+510 TPYNTG
-516 VALEDALVQYTS
+516 VALEQALVDYTAT
-528 KVLNGVISEADYGK
+528 VLEGVITEKDYGK
-542 PTGRI
+542 PAGRI
-547 TVSTTPVP
+547 TVNTA
-555 TQSPV
+555 PV
-560 PTAVPTAAPT
+560 PTATPAPTASPTAAPTAAPT

-575 APTTAPT
+575 APT
-582 AVPTAA
+582 AA
-588 PTPVPT
+588 PT
-594 AQPAPSNPQVTLPAT
+594 AQPAPSDPQITLPAT
-609 GDAQQPAVVCAALLL
+609 GDVQQPVVVCAALLL
-624 FGVGAFVLRKRV
+624 FGVGAVVIRKRIHD
-636 RN
+636 

>member
-1 MQRSNRLIAALLA
+1 MQRSNRLIAGLLA

-33 PDLEGKLVVI
+33 TDLEGKLVVI

-94 QGGAAIDF
+94 LGGTAIDF
-102 MNLADY
+102 MNLAGY

-122 ENLKGLAQ
+122 ENLQKLAQ
-130 DADFPILAAN
+130 DAEFPILAAN
-140 LTYTETGSLVFDDS
+140 LTYTESGELVFDDS
-154 VVFTTESGLKV
+154 IVFTTDSGLKV

-180 PDKVKGVSFAAGEE
+180 PDKVKGVSFAAGQE
-194 LYQVAQ
+194 LYDVAQ
-200 SQVDKLNAEGCDYI
+200 QQVDKLNAEGCDYI

-236 NVTGI
+236 HVTGI

-257 TSHGG
+257 TSHGDT
-262 ALRVSTG
+262 LRVSTG

-277 VVYDADTDTETA
+277 VVYDAASDTETA
-289 RLLGSKTEGDQT
+289 RLLSSTTEGDQT
-301 VLDYTGSNAEV
+301 VLDYTGSDPDV

-320 ADVEQELSKVFAKT
+320 AEVEQELGKVFAKT

-354 DFAADAILWSARQAL
+354 NFAADAILWSARQAL

-387 IPAGD
+387 IPVGD
-392 ITMKTMKTVF
+392 ISMKTMKTVF

-451 YENGELYPN
+451 YENGEMYPN

-471 RIKNVTVNGKPLD
+471 RIKNVTVNGQPLD
-484 LTAEYVVATNDFTAA
+484 LNAEYVVATNDFTAA
-499 GGDTYGAFLGK
+499 GGDTYGAFLDK
-510 SVTKTG
+510 PVYKTG

-528 KVLNGVISEADYGK
+528 TVLNGVISEKDYGK
-542 PTGRI
+542 PAGRI
-547 TVSTTPVP
+547 TVNTA
-555 TQSPV
+555 PV
-560 PTAVPTAAPT
+560 PTATPAPTASPTAAPTAAPT

-575 APTTAPT
+575 APT
-582 AVPTAA
+582 AA
-588 PTPVPT
+588 PT
-594 AQPAPSNPQVTLPAT
+594 AQPAPSDPQITLPAT
-609 GDAQQPAVVCAALLL
+609 GDVQQPVVVCAALLL
-624 FGVGAFVLRKRV
+624 FGVGAVVIRKRIHD
-636 RN
+636 

>member
-1 MQRSNRLIAALLA
+1 MAGLLA
-14 AGVVLMAVPVSA
+14 AGVVLMAVPVAA

-33 PDLEGKLVVI
+33 TDLEGKLVVI

-48 HGRDLEGVYTTAAV
+48 HGRDLEGAYTTAAV

-94 QGGAAIDF
+94 LGGTAIDF
-102 MNLADY
+102 MNLAGY

-122 ENLKGLAQ
+122 ENLQKLAQ
-130 DADFPILAAN
+130 DAEFPILAAN
-140 LTYTETGSLVFDDS
+140 LTYTESGELVFGDS
-154 VVFTTESGLKV
+154 IVFTTDSGLKV

-180 PDKVKGVSFAAGEE
+180 PDKVKGVSFAAGQE
-194 LYQVAQ
+194 LYDVAQ
-200 SQVDKLNAEGCDYI
+200 QQVDKLNAEGCDYI

-236 NVTGI
+236 HVTGI

-257 TSHGG
+257 TSHGDT
-262 ALRVSTG
+262 LRVSTG

-277 VVYDADTDTETA
+277 VVYDAASDTETA
-289 RLLGSKTEGDQT
+289 RLLSSTTEGDQT
-301 VLDYTGSNAEV
+301 VLDYTGSDPDV

-320 ADVEQELSKVFAKT
+320 AEVEQELGKVFAKT

-354 DFAADAILWSARQAL
+354 NFAADAILWSARQAL

-387 IPAGD
+387 IPVGD
-392 ITMKTMKTVF
+392 ISMKTMKTVF

-431 AVGAFPQVSGVQF
+431 AVGAFPQVAGVQF

-471 RIKNVTVNGKPLD
+471 RIKDVTVNGEPLD
-484 LTAEYVVATNDFTAA
+484 LNAEYVVATNDFTAA
-499 GGDTYGAFLGK
+499 GGDTYGAFLDK
-510 SVTKTG
+510 PVYKTG

-528 KVLNGVISEADYGK
+528 TVLNGVISEKDYGK
-542 PTGRI
+542 PAGRI
-547 TVSTTPVP
+547 TVNTA
-555 TQSPV
+555 PV
-560 PTAVPTAAPT
+560 PTATPAPTASPTAAPTAAPT

-575 APTTAPT
+575 APT
-582 AVPTAA
+582 AA
-588 PTPVPT
+588 PT
-594 AQPAPSNPQVTLPAT
+594 AQPAPSDPQITLPAT
-609 GDAQQPAVVCAALLL
+609 GDVQQPVVVCAALLL
-624 FGVGAFVLRKRV
+624 FGVGAVVIRKRIHD
-636 RN
+636 

>member
-1 MQRSNRLIAALLA
+1 MQRSNRLMAGLLA
-14 AGVVLMAVPVSA
+14 AGVVLMAVPVAA

-33 PDLEGKLVVI
+33 TDLEGKLVVI

-48 HGRDLEGVYTTAAV
+48 HGRDLEGAYTTAAV

-94 QGGAAIDF
+94 LGGTAIDF
-102 MNLADY
+102 MNLAGY

-122 ENLKGLAQ
+122 ENLQKLAQ
-130 DADFPILAAN
+130 DAEFPILAAN
-140 LTYTETGSLVFDDS
+140 LTYTESGELVFGDS
-154 VVFTTESGLKV
+154 IVFTTDSGLKV

-180 PDKVKGVSFAAGEE
+180 PDKVKGVSFAAGQE
-194 LYQVAQ
+194 LYDVAQ
-200 SQVDKLNAEGCDYI
+200 QQVDKLNAEGCDYI

-236 NVTGI
+236 HVTGI

-257 TSHGG
+257 TSHGD

-277 VVYDADTDTETA
+277 VVYDAATDTETA

-301 VLDYTGSNAEV
+301 VLDYTGSDPDV

-320 ADVEQELSKVFAKT
+320 AEVEQELGKVFAKT

-387 IPAGD
+387 IPAGE
-392 ITMKTMKTVF
+392 ISMKTMKTVF

-451 YENGELYPN
+451 YENGEMYPN

-471 RIKNVTVNGKPLD
+471 RIKNVTVNGQPLD
-484 LTAEYVVATNDFTAA
+484 LNAEYVVATNDFTAA

-510 SVTKTG
+510 TPYNTG
-516 VALEDALVQYTS
+516 VALEQALVDYTAT
-528 KVLNGVISEADYGK
+528 VLEGVITEKDYGK
-542 PTGRI
+542 PAGRI
-547 TVSTTPVP
+547 TVNTA
-555 TQSPV
+555 PV
-560 PTAVPTAAPT
+560 PTATPAPTASPTAAPTAAPT

-575 APTTAPT
+575 APT
-582 AVPTAA
+582 AA
-588 PTPVPT
+588 PT
-594 AQPAPSNPQVTLPAT
+594 AQPAASDPQITLPAT
-609 GDAQQPAVVCAALLL
+609 GDVQQPVVVCAALLL
-624 FGVGAFVLRKRV
+624 FGVGAVVIRKRIHD
-636 RN
+636 

>member
-1 MQRSNRLIAALLA
+1 MQRSNRLMAGLLA
-14 AGVVLMAVPVSA
+14 AGVVLMAVPVAA

-33 PDLEGKLVVI
+33 TDLEGKLVVI

-48 HGRDLEGVYTTAAV
+48 HGRDLEGAYTTAAV

-94 QGGAAIDF
+94 LGGTAIDF
-102 MNLADY
+102 MNLAGY

-122 ENLKGLAQ
+122 ENLQKLAQ
-130 DADFPILAAN
+130 DAEFPILAAN
-140 LTYTETGSLVFDDS
+140 LTYTESGELVFGDS
-154 VVFTTESGLKV
+154 IVFTTDSGLKV

-180 PDKVKGVSFAAGEE
+180 PDKVKGVSFAAGQE
-194 LYQVAQ
+194 LYDVAQ
-200 SQVDKLNAEGCDYI
+200 QQVDKLNAEGCDYI

-236 NVTGI
+236 HVTGI

-257 TSHGG
+257 TSHGDT
-262 ALRVSTG
+262 LRVSTG

-277 VVYDADTDTETA
+277 VVYDAASDTETA
-289 RLLGSKTEGDQT
+289 RLLSSTTEGDQT
-301 VLDYTGSNAEV
+301 VLDYTGSDPDV

-320 ADVEQELSKVFAKT
+320 AEVEQELGKVFAKT

-354 DFAADAILWSARQAL
+354 NFAADAILWSARQAL

-387 IPAGD
+387 IPVGD
-392 ITMKTMKTVF
+392 ISMKTMKTVF

-451 YENGELYPN
+451 YENGEMYPN

-471 RIKNVTVNGKPLD
+471 RIKNVTVNGQPLD
-484 LTAEYVVATNDFTAA
+484 LNAEYVVATNDFTAA
-499 GGDTYGAFLGK
+499 GGDTYGAFLDK
-510 SVTKTG
+510 PVYKTG

-528 KVLNGVISEADYGK
+528 TVLNGVISEKDYG
-542 PTGRI
+542 
-547 TVSTTPVP
+547 
-555 TQSPV
+555 
-560 PTAVPTAAPT
+560 
-570 AVPTA
+570 
-575 APTTAPT
+575 
-582 AVPTAA
+582 
-588 PTPVPT
+588 
-594 AQPAPSNPQVTLPAT
+594 
-609 GDAQQPAVVCAALLL
+609 
-624 FGVGAFVLRKRV
+624 
-636 RN
+636 

>member
-1 MQRSNRLIAALLA
+1 MQRSNRLIAGLLA
-14 AGVVLMAVPVSA
+14 AGVVLMAVPVAA

-33 PDLEGKLVVI
+33 TDLEGKLVVI

-48 HGRDLEGVYTTAAV
+48 HGRDLEGAYTTAAV

-94 QGGAAIDF
+94 LGGTAIDF
-102 MNLADY
+102 MNLAGY

-122 ENLKGLAQ
+122 ENLQKLAQ
-130 DADFPILAAN
+130 DAEFPILAAN
-140 LTYTETGSLVFDDS
+140 LTYTESGELVFGDS
-154 VVFTTESGLKV
+154 IVFTTDSGLKV

-180 PDKVKGVSFAAGEE
+180 PDKVKGVSFAAGQE
-194 LYQVAQ
+194 LYDVAQ
-200 SQVDKLNAEGCDYI
+200 QQVDKLNAEGCDYI

-236 NVTGI
+236 HVTGI

-257 TSHGG
+257 TSHGDT
-262 ALRVSTG
+262 LRVSTG

-277 VVYDADTDTETA
+277 VVYDAASDTETA
-289 RLLGSKTEGDQT
+289 RLLSSTAEGDQT
-301 VLDYTGSNAEV
+301 VLDYTGSDPDV

-320 ADVEQELSKVFAKT
+320 AEVEQELGKVFAKT

-354 DFAADAILWSARQAL
+354 NFAADAILWSARQAL

-387 IPAGD
+387 IPVGD
-392 ITMKTMKTVF
+392 ISMKTMKTVF

-451 YENGELYPN
+451 YENGEMYPN

-471 RIKNVTVNGKPLD
+471 RIKNVTVNGQPLD
-484 LTAEYVVATNDFTAA
+484 LNAEYVVATNDFTAA

-510 SVTKTG
+510 TPYKTG

-528 KVLNGVISEADYGK
+528 TVLNGVISEKDYGK
-542 PTGRI
+542 PAGRI
-547 TVSTTPVP
+547 TVNTA
-555 TQSPV
+555 PV
-560 PTAVPTAAPT
+560 PTATPAPTASPTAAPTAAPT

-575 APTTAPT
+575 APT
-582 AVPTAA
+582 AA
-588 PTPVPT
+588 PT
-594 AQPAPSNPQVTLPAT
+594 AQPAPSDPQITLPAT
-609 GDAQQPAVVCAALLL
+609 GDVQQPVVVCAALLL
-624 FGVGAFVLRKRV
+624 FGVGAVVIRKRIHD
-636 RN
+636 

>member
-1 MQRSNRLIAALLA
+1 MQRSNRLMAGLLA
-14 AGVVLMAVPVSA
+14 AGVVLMAVPVAA

-33 PDLEGKLVVI
+33 TDLEGKLVVI

-48 HGRDLEGVYTTAAV
+48 HGRDLEGAYTTAAV

-94 QGGAAIDF
+94 LGGTAIDF
-102 MNLADY
+102 MNLAGY

-122 ENLKGLAQ
+122 ENLQKLAQ
-130 DADFPILAAN
+130 DAEFPILAAN
-140 LTYTETGSLVFDDS
+140 LTYTESGELVFGDS
-154 VVFTTESGLKV
+154 IVFTTDSGLKV

-180 PDKVKGVSFAAGEE
+180 PDKVKGVSFAAGQE
-194 LYQVAQ
+194 LYDVAQ
-200 SQVDKLNAEGCDYI
+200 QQVDKLNAEGCDYI

-236 NVTGI
+236 HVTGI

-257 TSHGG
+257 TSHGDT
-262 ALRVSTG
+262 LRVSTG

-277 VVYDADTDTETA
+277 VVYDAASDTETA
-289 RLLGSKTEGDQT
+289 RLLSSTTEGDQT
-301 VLDYTGSNAEV
+301 VLDYTGSDPDV

-320 ADVEQELSKVFAKT
+320 AEVEQELGKVFAKT

-354 DFAADAILWSARQAL
+354 NFAADAILWSARQAL

-387 IPAGD
+387 IPVGD
-392 ITMKTMKTVF
+392 ISMKTMKTVF

-451 YENGELYPN
+451 YENGEMYPN

-471 RIKNVTVNGKPLD
+471 RIKNVTVNGQPLD
-484 LTAEYVVATNDFTAA
+484 LNAEYVVATNDFTAA

-510 SVTKTG
+510 TPYNTG
-516 VALEDALVQYTS
+516 VALEQALVDYTAT
-528 KVLNGVISEADYGK
+528 VLEGVITEKDYGK
-542 PTGRI
+542 PAGRI
-547 TVSTTPVP
+547 TVNTA
-555 TQSPV
+555 PV
-560 PTAVPTAAPT
+560 PTATPAPTVSPTAAPTAAPT

-575 APTTAPT
+575 APT
-582 AVPTAA
+582 AA
-588 PTPVPT
+588 PT
-594 AQPAPSNPQVTLPAT
+594 AQPAPSDPQITLPAT
-609 GDAQQPAVVCAALLL
+609 GDVQQPVVVCAALLL
-624 FGVGAFVLRKRV
+624 FGVGAVVIRKRIHD
-636 RN
+636 

>member
-1 MQRSNRLIAALLA
+1 MQRSNRLMAGLLA
-14 AGVVLMAVPVSA
+14 AGVVLMAVPVAA

-33 PDLEGKLVVI
+33 TDLEGKLVVI

-48 HGRDLEGVYTTAAV
+48 HGRDLEGAYTTAAV

-94 QGGAAIDF
+94 LGGTAIDF
-102 MNLADY
+102 MNLAGY

-122 ENLKGLAQ
+122 ENLQKLAQ
-130 DADFPILAAN
+130 DAEFPILAAN
-140 LTYTETGSLVFDDS
+140 LTYTESGELVFDDS
-154 VVFTTESGLKV
+154 IVFTTDSGLKV

-180 PDKVKGVSFAAGEE
+180 PDKVKGVSFAAGQE
-194 LYQVAQ
+194 LYDVAQ
-200 SQVDKLNAEGCDYI
+200 QQVDKLNADGCDYI

-236 NVTGI
+236 HVTGI

-257 TSHGG
+257 TSHGDT
-262 ALRVSTG
+262 LRVSTG

-277 VVYDADTDTETA
+277 VVYDAASDTETA
-289 RLLGSKTEGDQT
+289 RLLSSTTEGDQT
-301 VLDYTGSNAEV
+301 VLDYTGSDPDV

-320 ADVEQELSKVFAKT
+320 AEVEQELGKVFAKT

-354 DFAADAILWSARQAL
+354 NFAADAILWSARQAL

-387 IPAGD
+387 IPVGD
-392 ITMKTMKTVF
+392 ISMKTMKTVF

-451 YENGELYPN
+451 YENGEMYPN

-471 RIKNVTVNGKPLD
+471 RIKNVTVNGQPLD
-484 LTAEYVVATNDFTAA
+484 LNAEYVVATNDFTAA
-499 GGDTYGAFLGK
+499 GGDTYGAFLDK
-510 SVTKTG
+510 PVYKTG

-528 KVLNGVISEADYGK
+528 TVLNGVISEKDYGK
-542 PTGRI
+542 PAGRI
-547 TVSTTPVP
+547 TVNTA
-555 TQSPV
+555 PV
-560 PTAVPTAAPT
+560 PTATPAPTASPTAAPTAAPT

-575 APTTAPT
+575 APT
-582 AVPTAA
+582 AA
-588 PTPVPT
+588 PT
-594 AQPAPSNPQVTLPAT
+594 AQPAPSDPQITLPAT
-609 GDAQQPAVVCAALLL
+609 GDVQQPVVVCAALLL
-624 FGVGAFVLRKRV
+624 FGVGAVVIRKRIHD
-636 RN
+636 

>member
-1 MQRSNRLIAALLA
+1 MQRSNRLIAGLLA

-33 PDLEGKLVVI
+33 TDLEGKLVVI

-94 QGGAAIDF
+94 LGGTAIDF
-102 MNLADY
+102 MNLAGY

-122 ENLKGLAQ
+122 ENLQKLAQ
-130 DADFPILAAN
+130 DAEFPILAAN
-140 LTYTETGSLVFDDS
+140 LTYTESGELVFGDS
-154 VVFTTESGLKV
+154 IVFTTDSGLKV

-180 PDKVKGVSFAAGEE
+180 PDKVKGVSFAAGQE
-194 LYQVAQ
+194 LYDVAQ
-200 SQVDKLNAEGCDYI
+200 QQVDKLNAEGCDYI

-236 NVTGI
+236 HVTGI

-257 TSHGG
+257 TSHGDT
-262 ALRVSTG
+262 LRVSTG

-277 VVYDADTDTETA
+277 VVYDAASDTETA
-289 RLLGSKTEGDQT
+289 RLLSSTTEGDQT
-301 VLDYTGSNAEV
+301 VLDYTGSDPDV

-320 ADVEQELSKVFAKT
+320 AEVEQELGKVFAKT

-354 DFAADAILWSARQAL
+354 NFAADAILWSARQAL

-387 IPAGD
+387 IPVGD
-392 ITMKTMKTVF
+392 ISMKTMKTVF

-451 YENGELYPN
+451 YENGEMYPN

-471 RIKNVTVNGKPLD
+471 RIKNVTVNGQPLD
-484 LTAEYVVATNDFTAA
+484 LNAEYVVATNDFTAA

-510 SVTKTG
+510 TPYNTG
-516 VALEDALVQYTS
+516 VALEQALVDYTAT
-528 KVLNGVISEADYGK
+528 VLEGVITEKDYGK
-542 PTGRI
+542 PAGRI
-547 TVSTTPVP
+547 TVNTA
-555 TQSPV
+555 PV
-560 PTAVPTAAPT
+560 PTATPAPTASPTAAPTAAPT

-575 APTTAPT
+575 APT
-582 AVPTAA
+582 AA
-588 PTPVPT
+588 PT
-594 AQPAPSNPQVTLPAT
+594 AQPAPSDPQITLPAT
-609 GDAQQPAVVCAALLL
+609 GDVQQPVVVCAALLL
-624 FGVGAFVLRKRV
+624 FGVGAVVIRKRIHD
-636 RN
+636 

>member
-1 MQRSNRLIAALLA
+1 MQRSNRLIAGLLA
-14 AGVVLMAVPVSA
+14 AGVVLMAVPVAA

-33 PDLEGKLVVI
+33 TDLEGKLVVI

-48 HGRDLEGVYTTAAV
+48 HGRDLEGAYTTAAV

-94 QGGAAIDF
+94 LGGTAIDF
-102 MNLADY
+102 MNLAGY

-122 ENLKGLAQ
+122 ENLQKLAQ
-130 DADFPILAAN
+130 DAEFPILAAN
-140 LTYTETGSLVFDDS
+140 LTYTESGELVFGDS
-154 VVFTTESGLKV
+154 IVFTTDSGLKV

-180 PDKVKGVSFAAGEE
+180 PDKVKGVSFAAGQE
-194 LYQVAQ
+194 LYDVAQ
-200 SQVDKLNAEGCDYI
+200 QQVDKLNAEGCDYI

-236 NVTGI
+236 HVTGI

-257 TSHGG
+257 TSHGDT
-262 ALRVSTG
+262 LRVSTG

-277 VVYDADTDTETA
+277 VVYDAASDTETA
-289 RLLGSKTEGDQT
+289 RLLSSTTEGDQT
-301 VLDYTGSNAEV
+301 VLDYTGSDPDV

-320 ADVEQELSKVFAKT
+320 AEVEQELGKVFAKT

-354 DFAADAILWSARQAL
+354 NFAADAILWSARQAL

-387 IPAGD
+387 IPVGD
-392 ITMKTMKTVF
+392 ISMRTMKTVF

-451 YENGELYPN
+451 YENGEMYPN

-471 RIKNVTVNGKPLD
+471 RIKNVTVNGQPLD
-484 LTAEYVVATNDFTAA
+484 LNAEYVVATNDFTAA
-499 GGDTYGAFLGK
+499 GGDTYGAFLDK
-510 SVTKTG
+510 PVYKTG

-528 KVLNGVISEADYGK
+528 TVLNGVISEKDYGK
-542 PTGRI
+542 PAGRI
-547 TVSTTPVP
+547 TVNTA
-555 TQSPV
+555 PV
-560 PTAVPTAAPT
+560 PTATPAPTASPTAAPTAAPT

-575 APTTAPT
+575 APT
-582 AVPTAA
+582 AA
-588 PTPVPT
+588 PT
-594 AQPAPSNPQVTLPAT
+594 AQPAPSDPQITLPAT
-609 GDAQQPAVVCAALLL
+609 GDVQQPVVVCAALLL
-624 FGVGAFVLRKRV
+624 FGVGAVVIRKRIHD
-636 RN
+636 

>member
-1 MQRSNRLIAALLA
+1 MQRSNRLIAGLLA

-33 PDLEGKLVVI
+33 TDLEGKLVVI

-94 QGGAAIDF
+94 LGGTAIDF
-102 MNLADY
+102 MNLAGY

-122 ENLKGLAQ
+122 ENLQKLAQ
-130 DADFPILAAN
+130 DAEFPILAAN
-140 LTYTETGSLVFDDS
+140 LTYTESGELVFGDS
-154 VVFTTESGLKV
+154 IVFTTDSGLKV

-180 PDKVKGVSFAAGEE
+180 PDKVKGVSFAAGQE
-194 LYQVAQ
+194 LYDVAQ
-200 SQVDKLNAEGCDYI
+200 QQVDKLNAEGCDYI

-236 NVTGI
+236 HVTGI

-257 TSHGG
+257 TSHGDT
-262 ALRVSTG
+262 LRVSTG

-277 VVYDADTDTETA
+277 VVYDAASDTETA
-289 RLLGSKTEGDQT
+289 RLLSSTTEGDQT
-301 VLDYTGSNAEV
+301 VLDYTGSDPDV

-320 ADVEQELSKVFAKT
+320 AEVEQELGKVFAKT

-354 DFAADAILWSARQAL
+354 NFAADAILWSARQAL

-387 IPAGD
+387 IPVGD
-392 ITMKTMKTVF
+392 ISMKTMKTVF

-431 AVGAFPQVSGVQF
+431 AVGAFPQVAGVQF

-471 RIKNVTVNGKPLD
+471 RIKDVTVNGEPLD
-484 LTAEYVVATNDFTAA
+484 LNAEYVVATNDFTAA
-499 GGDTYGAFLGK
+499 GGDTYGAFLDK
-510 SVTKTG
+510 PVYKTG

-528 KVLNGVISEADYGK
+528 TVLNGVISEKDYGK
-542 PTGRI
+542 PAGRI
-547 TVSTTPVP
+547 TVNTA
-555 TQSPV
+555 PV
-560 PTAVPTAAPT
+560 PTATPAPTASPTAAPTAAPT

-575 APTTAPT
+575 APT
-582 AVPTAA
+582 AA
-588 PTPVPT
+588 PT
-594 AQPAPSNPQVTLPAT
+594 AQPAPSDPQITLPAT
-609 GDAQQPAVVCAALLL
+609 GDVQQPVVVCAALLL
-624 FGVGAFVLRKRV
+624 FGVGAVVIRKRIHD
-636 RN
+636 

>member
-1 MQRSNRLIAALLA
+1 MQRSNRLIAGLLA
-14 AGVVLMAVPVSA
+14 AGVVLMAVPVAA

-33 PDLEGKLVVI
+33 TDLEGKLVII

-62 AQLKQDLTAA
+62 AQLKQDLTEA

-94 QGGAAIDF
+94 MGGAAIDF
-102 MNLADY
+102 MNLAGY
-108 DAMATGNHEFDWGL
+108 DAMTTGNHEFDWGL

-140 LTYTETGSLVFDDS
+140 LTYTESGEVVFGDS
-154 VVFTTESGLKV
+154 VVFTTESGMKV

-180 PDKVKGVSFAAGEE
+180 PDKVKGVSFAAGQE
-194 LYQVAQ
+194 LYDVAQ
-200 SQVDKLNAEGCDYI
+200 QQVDKLNAEGCDYI

-257 TSHGG
+257 TSHGDT
-262 ALRVSTG
+262 LRVSTG

-277 VVYDADTDTETA
+277 VVYDAATDTETA

-301 VLDYTGSNAEV
+301 VLDYAGSNPDV

-320 ADVEQELSKVFAKT
+320 AEVEQELSKVFAKT

-341 RDPGVRTEETNLG
+341 RDPGVRTGETNLG

-392 ITMKTMKTVF
+392 ISMKTMKTVF

-451 YENGELYPN
+451 YENGEMYPN

-484 LTAEYVVATNDFTAA
+484 LSAEYVIATNDFTAA

-510 SVTKTG
+510 TPYKTG
-516 VALEDALVQYTS
+516 VALEQALVDYTATL
-528 KVLNGVISEADYGK
+528 LNGVISEKDYGK

-547 TVSTTPVP
+547 TVSTE
-555 TQSPV
+555 PV
-560 PTAVPTAAPT
+560 PTATPVPTAAPT

-575 APTTAPT
+575 VPTTAPT
-582 AVPTAA
+582 AAPTAA
-588 PTPVPT
+588 PTPAPT
-594 AQPAPSNPQVTLPAT
+594 AQPTPSAPQVTLPAT
-609 GDAQQPAVVCAALLL
+609 GDVQQPVVVCAALLV
-624 FGVGAFVLRKRV
+624 FGIGAVVIRKRIHD
-636 RN
+636 

>member
-1 MQRSNRLIAALLA
+1 MQRSNRLMAGLLA
-14 AGVVLMAVPVSA
+14 AGVVLMAVPVAA

-33 PDLEGKLVVI
+33 TDLEGKLVVI

-48 HGRDLEGVYTTAAV
+48 HGRDLEGAYTTAAV

-94 QGGAAIDF
+94 LGGTAIDF
-102 MNLADY
+102 MNLAGY

-122 ENLKGLAQ
+122 ENLQKLAQ
-130 DADFPILAAN
+130 DAEFPILAAN
-140 LTYTETGSLVFDDS
+140 LTYTESGELVFGDS
-154 VVFTTESGLKV
+154 IVFTTDSGLKV

-180 PDKVKGVSFAAGEE
+180 PDKVKGVSFAAGQE
-194 LYQVAQ
+194 LYDVAQ
-200 SQVDKLNAEGCDYI
+200 QQVDKLNAEGCDYI

-236 NVTGI
+236 HVTGI

-257 TSHGG
+257 TSHGDT
-262 ALRVSTG
+262 LRVSTG

-277 VVYDADTDTETA
+277 VVYDAASDTETA
-289 RLLGSKTEGDQT
+289 RLLSSTTEGDQT
-301 VLDYTGSNAEV
+301 VLDYTGSDPDV

-320 ADVEQELSKVFAKT
+320 AEVEQELGKVFAKT

-354 DFAADAILWSARQAL
+354 NFAADAILWSARQAL

-387 IPAGD
+387 IPVGD
-392 ITMKTMKTVF
+392 ISMRTMKTVF

-451 YENGELYPN
+451 YENGEMYPN

-471 RIKNVTVNGKPLD
+471 RIKNVTVNGQPLD
-484 LTAEYVVATNDFTAA
+484 LNAEYVVATNDFTAA
-499 GGDTYGAFLGK
+499 GGDTYGAFLDK
-510 SVTKTG
+510 PVYKTG

-528 KVLNGVISEADYGK
+528 TVLNGVISEKDYGK
-542 PTGRI
+542 PAGRI
-547 TVSTTPVP
+547 TVNTA
-555 TQSPV
+555 PV
-560 PTAVPTAAPT
+560 PTATPAPTASPTAAPTAAPT

-575 APTTAPT
+575 APT
-582 AVPTAA
+582 AA
-588 PTPVPT
+588 PT
-594 AQPAPSNPQVTLPAT
+594 AQPAPSDPQITLPAT
-609 GDAQQPAVVCAALLL
+609 GDVQQPVVVCAALLL
-624 FGVGAFVLRKRV
+624 FGVGAVVIRKRIHD
-636 RN
+636 

>member
-1 MQRSNRLIAALLA
+1 MQRSNRLMAGLLA
-14 AGVVLMAVPVSA
+14 AGVVLMAVPVAA

-33 PDLEGKLVVI
+33 TDLEGKLVVI

-94 QGGAAIDF
+94 MGSTAIDF
-102 MNLADY
+102 MNLAGY

-122 ENLKGLAQ
+122 DNLKGLAQ
-130 DADFPILAAN
+130 NADFPILAAN
-140 LTYTETGSLVFDDS
+140 LTYTESGELVFDDS
-154 VVFTTESGLKV
+154 IVFTTDSGLKV

-180 PDKVKGVSFAAGEE
+180 PDKVKGVSFAAGQE
-194 LYQVAQ
+194 LYDVAQ
-200 SQVDKLNAEGCDYI
+200 QQVDKLNAEGCDYI

-236 NVTGI
+236 HVTGI

-257 TSHGG
+257 TSHGDT
-262 ALRVSTG
+262 LRVSTG

-277 VVYDADTDTETA
+277 VVYDAASDTETA
-289 RLLGSKTEGDQT
+289 RLLSSTTEGDQT
-301 VLDYTGSNAEV
+301 VLDYTGSDPDV

-320 ADVEQELSKVFAKT
+320 AEVEQELGKVFAKT

-354 DFAADAILWSARQAL
+354 NFAADAILWSARQAL

-387 IPAGD
+387 IPVGD
-392 ITMKTMKTVF
+392 ISMKTMKTVF

-451 YENGELYPN
+451 YENGEMYPN

-471 RIKNVTVNGKPLD
+471 RIKNVTVNGQPLD
-484 LTAEYVVATNDFTAA
+484 LNAEYVVATNDFTAA

-510 SVTKTG
+510 TPYKTG
-516 VALEDALVQYTS
+516 VALEQALVDYTAT
-528 KVLNGVISEADYGK
+528 VLEGVITEKDYGK
-542 PTGRI
+542 PAGRI
-547 TVSTTPVP
+547 TVNTA
-555 TQSPV
+555 PV
-560 PTAVPTAAPT
+560 PTATPAPTASPTAAPTAAPT

-575 APTTAPT
+575 APT
-582 AVPTAA
+582 AA
-588 PTPVPT
+588 PT
-594 AQPAPSNPQVTLPAT
+594 AQPAPSDPQITLPAT
-609 GDAQQPAVVCAALLL
+609 GDVQQPVVVCAALLL
-624 FGVGAFVLRKRV
+624 FGVGAVVIRKRIHD
-636 RN
+636 